1 LADESISTCDN
12 TNTLPRPVE
21 RPVRLGGCMASLT
34 LKRVKENIIDKF
46 RKDHPVERLSGKVFT
61 VWLLDKYAR
70 LLYSVYRAKKG

>member
-1 LADESISTCDN
+1 
-12 TNTLPRPVE
+12 
-21 RPVRLGGCMASLT
+21 MASIT

-70 LLYSVYRAKKG
+70 LLYGVYRSKKG